1 MARKKKE
8 VVPEVK
14 EESKSAQNL
23 IVEKII
29 KLSNVENFIEVQII
43 DSPTYIYEYLD
54 FVDKEKQILKGL
66 EKPVQVGE
74 FRVACHVTQDQVDHI
89 QKELGIDVNELI
101 NDVLINESAMSIAKH
116 VMARIGNV
124 GRINELEDYTPI
136 DKAKNLMY
144 KFANAFRPKNK
155 LIHEKIK
162 VNYQKKIKVKN
173 FKDILAEMLRESN
186 KIGIKGKLGF
196 ANFAVCNAKTSAILK
211 DNSEYAFAPSDEESN
226 KFKPSTGAPFA
237 IGKIAGITIYVDPN
251 MLYSDTNV
259 YIGCK
264 TPERYPGL
272 KLFVY
277 PGGIESTL
285 QTEGAGAPKMVFKI
299 QYALVDVGESCK
311 LMYRKFQYKD
321 NLKLF

>member
-14 EESKSAQNL
+14 EESKPAQNL
-23 IVEKII
+23 IVERII
-29 KLSNVENFIEVQII
+29 KLSNVENFIEVQVI

-66 EKPVQVGE
+66 EKPIQVGE

-89 QKELGIDVNELI
+89 QKEFGIDVNALI
-101 NDVLINESAMSIAKH
+101 NDALINESAMSIAKH

-196 ANFAVCNAKTSAILK
+196 ANFAVCNCKTGAILQ
-211 DNSEYAFAPSDEESN
+211 DHATYTFAPKEE
-226 KFKPSTGAPFA
+226 KFKPSTGTPFA
-237 IGKIAGITIYVDPN
+237 IGTIAGITIFVDPN

-264 TPERYPGL
+264 MPERYPGI

-277 PGGIESTL
+277 PQGIESTL
-285 QTEGAGAPKMVFKI
+285 QTEGVGAPKMVFKI
-299 QYALVDVGESCK
+299 QYALVEVGESCK
-311 LMYRKFQYKD
+311 HIYRKFQYKD
-321 NLKLF
+321 KPKDLLI